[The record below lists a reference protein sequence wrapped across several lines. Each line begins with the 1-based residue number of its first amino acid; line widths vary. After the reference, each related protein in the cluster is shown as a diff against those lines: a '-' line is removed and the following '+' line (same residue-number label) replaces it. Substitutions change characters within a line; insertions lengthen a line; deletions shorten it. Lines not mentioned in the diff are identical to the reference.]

1 MLTVSI
7 NARII
12 VLVFFSIQRRYYQQI
27 SLVQFSDSGLTP
39 GRGLFFFFTDQ
50 IINCYHISKRNN
62 NQESGQ
68 DYYCVRKQSPYA
80 AETSGPERSV
90 PCQVTSSCCHDR
102 DTSERAKEG
111 DKSTT
116 SNRVTLAVAVN
127 LTENRTET
135 KEAAVYSH

>member
-1 MLTVSI
+1 M
-7 NARII
+7 
-12 VLVFFSIQRRYYQQI
+12 
-27 SLVQFSDSGLTP
+27 QFSDSGLTP

-80 AETSGPERSV
+80 AETSGPEHSV